1 MLSRKAVAAETAPQ
15 DLGDRYGIVEHY
27 SGKLSD
33 GATLIIWGVVAIRG
47 RGFCPVRYFR
57 RALAPCGR
65 HGAASRR
72 EWHSLRARP
81 RRR

>member
-1 MLSRKAVAAETAPQ
+1 MMLSRKAMAAETALQ

-33 GATLIIWGVVAIRG
+33 GVTLMIWAVVATRG
-47 RGFCPVRYFR
+47 TGFCPVRYFR

-65 HGAASRR
+65 HGAAWRR
-72 EWHSLRARP
+72 DGIPWV
-81 RRR
+81 